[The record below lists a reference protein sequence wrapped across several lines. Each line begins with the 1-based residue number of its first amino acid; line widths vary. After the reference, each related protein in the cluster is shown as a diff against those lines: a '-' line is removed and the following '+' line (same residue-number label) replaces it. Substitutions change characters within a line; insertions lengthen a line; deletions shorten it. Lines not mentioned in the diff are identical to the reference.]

1 MGWIRRLYEGAMKM
15 GRAGKIAM
23 PDFDEFWKKGYVMFD
38 VADKDRNYVAFE
50 AFRKDP
56 KANALSTESGLIQLY
71 SPKIASYGYDDCKG
85 HPCFFEPTEGV
96 SRATKD
102 APLALMACKSRYRMH
117 SQLDGTVSHDF
128 ANIEDREPL
137 WIHPDDAAARGIRN
151 GDIVLVSNKR
161 GAALAGRL
169 CDGAHPQGRRRP
181 PPRRL
186 VRSAGRQGPP
196 HRRARQLQHAHD
208 GRAHLEARLRQH
220 RLDGQRRSVQVDGRA
235 ADVSVYRE
243 PRIVR

>member
-137 WIHPDDAAARGIRN
+137 WIHPDDAAARGMQACGAFSFMN
-151 GDIVLVSNKR
+151 GKSTARDEMFRQNSSPS
-161 GAALAGRL
+161 AAN
-169 CDGAHPQGRRRP
+169 
-181 PPRRL
+181 
-186 VRSAGRQGPP
+186 SI
-196 HRRARQLQHAHD
+196 
-208 GRAHLEARLRQH
+208 
-220 RLDGQRRSVQVDGRA
+220 SFN
-235 ADVSVYRE
+235 
-243 PRIVR
+243 

>member
-71 SPKIASYGYDDCKG
+71 SPKIAGYGYDDCKG

-96 SRATKD
+96 SRATKA

-161 GAALAGRL
+161 AALDPEMVGEVLSVIQDLAKEGVTMVVVTHEMGFAKKVGTRIL
-169 CDGAHPQGRRRP
+169 FMDGGVIAEEGTPKQIFEDPQNERTKDF
-181 PPRRL
+181 L
-186 VRSAGRQGPP
+186 SKVI
-196 HRRARQLQHAHD
+196 H
-208 GRAHLEARLRQH
+208 
-220 RLDGQRRSVQVDGRA
+220 V
-235 ADVSVYRE
+235 
-243 PRIVR
+243 I